1 MKLRLTDDAI
11 NDLNQIKTYYARF
24 EGSAETNVIN
34 DLNMAFDFIL
44 TNPQAGLNIN
54 EFGTQRVIS
63 QKYSYVIV
71 YDVIDSFID
80 VLGIYRHQ
88 NRDYS

>member
-11 NDLNQIKTYYARF
+11 NDLSQIKTYYTRF

-34 DLNMAFDFIL
+34 DLNAAFDFIL
-44 TNPQAGLNIN
+44 ANPLAGLNIN

-63 QKYSYVIV
+63 QKYNYVIV
-71 YDVIDSFID
+71 YDIIDSFID
-80 VLGIYRHQ
+80 VLGVYRYQ